1 MTVNMAERNISKEME
16 HLALAPAPKRKIT
29 LDSDIWYMVFALL
42 VQDYMFWI
50 TTSDNEMYDTLD
62 FYSSDDDSFDTPK
75 RDPLKGWLHDT
86 RLVSHQFDAV
96 LKRFAYYYTD
106 LSQASFIHRLTY
118 VTAPPCNAVK
128 ENIRRNA
135 KLLELSPCQSDN
147 VRTTTVDLL
156 STSRYLERVVW
167 QDGGSGRCLNWGIH
181 VGQSI
186 SEYLNAFLH
195 NRKRDNPLRR
205 CRMTIAKSEF
215 LIEVIT
221 NQQNIPE
228 AHYPRYQDATLG
240 KDRADHRMIS
250 TKNSAAQILNVFEI
264 HSYWKPPPQLS
275 TLAYPLP
282 CAKKLPPMRKLVLRG
297 YHWHY
302 SVEDCGNVW
311 DFSQLSNLVLH
322 NTNFSSILADL
333 HREKVDTIEILKII
347 IPLRSRNYEKVVQT
361 VETFRDFVVSQRGLK
376 VLSLECPWPADLVT
390 VDVLQQIGDRLDKL
404 HLYSGDYQNFQQNLV
419 SKSCIDEIGLHCKSL
434 LELGLTYT
442 SELYNNTEFL
452 NAIARLKNVEEVSFR
467 VYGKI
472 DWKGETP
479 LGLSTDED
487 YDNARRIMFYLHSMN
502 HSKRPSKISIM
513 QYWPPMPPHWQPE
526 NLHELGSDA
535 RVAELMS
542 NPREFESCCDSIWYI
557 RHKKRNYYSHTNDT
571 GTYEQWGSKRYQGPP
586 KKIGFETED
595 TDGGPEAEG
604 GN

>member
-250 TKNSAAQILNVFEI
+250 TKNSAAQILDVFEI
-264 HSYWKPPPQLS
+264 HSYWKHTCLS
-275 TLAYPLP
+275 ASMCQKTP
-282 CAKKLPPMRKLVLRG
+282 
-297 YHWHY
+297 
-302 SVEDCGNVW
+302 
-311 DFSQLSNLVLH
+311 
-322 NTNFSSILADL
+322 TNAQVGFT
-333 HREKVDTIEILKII
+333 EKVDTIEILKII